1 MMKYRTPLSNALG
14 LGSAGTGASH
24 WWWQRLTALALIP
37 LVLWFSFSVAML
49 GGTDYATLTAWIRSP
64 LVTVLLIVSIA
75 ALLYHLALGMQVIIE
90 DYVHIEWLKLTTII
104 TINFACFLLT
114 VVGMVAVLKITFG
127 TG

>member
-1 MMKYRTPLSNALG
+1 
-14 LGSAGTGASH
+14 
-24 WWWQRLTALALIP
+24 
-37 LVLWFSFSVAML
+37 ML
-49 GGTDYATLTAWIRSP
+49 GATDYATLTAWIRSP

-90 DYVHIEWLKLTTII
+90 DYVHIEWLKLTLII

-114 VVGMVAVLKITFG
+114 VVGIVAVLKITFG